1 MEFELPPHP
10 IVPATKMTNK
20 RPNIDIHRRRRDGTP
35 SMMRPAKTLPPPN
48 PNKPKPEGCV
58 IAVIIPVMVAPVVC
72 MFNVAVPFP
81 PAMIATL
88 AGFKLHV
95 GRLCAPAGELVKA
108 QVSFI
113 VPE

>member
-1 MEFELPPHP
+1 MEFEPPPHP

-20 RPNIDIHRRRRDGTP
+20 RPSIDIHRRRRDGTP
-35 SMMRPAKTLPPPN
+35 SMMRPAKILPPPN
-48 PNKPKPEGCV
+48 PNKPKPDGCI
-58 IAVIIPVMVAPVVC
+58 IAVLLAAVVC
-72 MFNVAVPFP
+72 MFNAAVPFP
-81 PAMIATL
+81 PAVIATL